1 MSLFL
6 DGSKSAKRKA
16 AEALLQ
22 SRFNSP
28 SSSSPCLERTPK
40 RRHFSTSAHVRA
52 CSAIAEKA
60 PCSVSGWC
68 DFDVCLPHLNWN
80 DVSTTA
86 VEEVDNTASPHHLRL
101 PKYQLPYGIDIYV
114 VEKSNQIPEALR
126 LLKDSMED
134 SIVSIDLEWKPDFV
148 KDTSKVALIQ
158 LSSAT
163 CCLLIRTCK
172 MKPELPA
179 ALLGFLR
186 DPSHMVLGYAWGSAD
201 EKKMQKTFG
210 MGRADLFTN
219 FLDLQSVSEC
229 LGYQGLGLASL
240 IQTVLGCASYKS
252 KRVSMSN
259 WEARS
264 LSPSQL
270 QYAALDAILTGQVFR
285 ALRLWHSAPSVCATC
300 HQKLG
305 EMLPKPDMFCTN
317 ENCKS
322 RSFGSLDGLE
332 SHTQRA
338 SHSPSVVRCSECGR
352 IHLKESL

>member
-1 MSLFL
+1 MDCPVCTDITSSVLPIRKLHAFSLTAVRASIECARMLAFRNAVLPNFKGFAARVWATFWSSETRLASVMWLASRSCSVSKRCAQQLCRAVTSCVYATSAGVPVIDSLPVHSYLAAGHSICLELPSAARPMSLFR

-22 SRFNSP
+22 SRFSSP
-28 SSSSPCLERTPK
+28 GSSSPCLEPTPK

-186 DPSHMVLGYAWGSAD
+186 YAWLH
-201 EKKMQKTFG
+201 FV
-210 MGRADLFTN
+210 
-219 FLDLQSVSEC
+219 FLLH
-229 LGYQGLGLASL
+229 
-240 IQTVLGCASYKS
+240 
-252 KRVSMSN
+252 
-259 WEARS
+259 
-264 LSPSQL
+264 LS
-270 QYAALDAILTGQVFR
+270 
-285 ALRLWHSAPSVCATC
+285 
-300 HQKLG
+300 
-305 EMLPKPDMFCTN
+305 
-317 ENCKS
+317 
-322 RSFGSLDGLE
+322 
-332 SHTQRA
+332 
-338 SHSPSVVRCSECGR
+338 
-352 IHLKESL
+352 